1 LLLQYIIGDK
11 MRAFEKKQN
20 PVNFGNSDLEY
31 KRGDISDRIV
41 KTN

>member
-1 LLLQYIIGDK
+1 
-11 MRAFEKKQN
+11 MRRHEKQHK
-20 PVNFGNSDLEY
+20 PVNFSDSDLEY